1 METKD
6 YSERRSEITLILGGA
21 RSGKST
27 FAEKLAMDTHA
38 PVTYLAAADAQDNE
52 MQERISMHKKRR
64 PAGWKTFEGDP
75 YEICHATKTIKGVLL
90 LDCLTLWLTRLFL
103 KGDSAE
109 DASEKEWQVREAQ
122 IRALTEDLCSI
133 PPEGTHLIIVSNEVG
148 FGLVPSYKMGR
159 RFRDLQG
166 RMNQLCASKADRAAL
181 IVAGYPLWLKGK
193 MKDNHWK

>member
-1 METKD
+1 M
-6 YSERRSEITLILGGA
+6 TLILGGA

-27 FAEKLAMDTHA
+27 FAEKLATDTRA
-38 PVTYLAAADAQDNE
+38 AVTYLAAADAQDNE
-52 MQERISMHKKRR
+52 MQERIAMHKKRR
-64 PAGWKTFEGDP
+64 PAGWDTFEGDP
-75 YEICHATKTIKGVLL
+75 YEICDATKTIKGVLL

-103 KGDSAE
+103 QGDSAE
-109 DASEKEWQVREAQ
+109 DASEKEWLVREAQ
-122 IRALTEDLCSI
+122 IRTLTQDLCSI

-148 FGLVPSYKMGR
+148 FGLVPSNKMGR

-193 MKDNHWK
+193 MEDNNWK

>member
-1 METKD
+1 M
-6 YSERRSEITLILGGA
+6 TLILGGA

-27 FAEKLAMDTHA
+27 FAEKLAMDTQA
-38 PVTYLAAADAQDNE
+38 AVTYLAAADAQDNE
-52 MQERISMHKKRR
+52 MQERIAMHKKRR
-64 PAGWKTFEGDP
+64 PSGWKTFEGDP

-103 KGDSAE
+103 QGDSAE

-122 IRALTEDLCSI
+122 IRTLTEDLCSM

-193 MKDNHWK
+193 MEENHLK

>member
-1 METKD
+1 MATKD
-6 YSERRSEITLILGGA
+6 YSERRSEMTLILGGA

-27 FAEKLAMDTHA
+27 FAEKLAMDTQA
-38 PVTYLAAADAQDNE
+38 AVTYLAAADAQDNE
-52 MQERISMHKKRR
+52 MQERIAMHKKRR
-64 PAGWKTFEGDP
+64 PSGWKTFEGDP

-103 KGDSAE
+103 QGDSAE

-122 IRALTEDLCSI
+122 IRTLTEDLCSM

-193 MKDNHWK
+193 MEENHLK